1 MGKLFLKICLFAI
14 GTVFL
19 FAAKITYAE
28 EKQQNNYPIILVN
41 GFAGWG
47 REEMLGVKYWGGV
60 HDIQEDLKRKGYTV
74 HTAAVGPVS
83 SNWDRACELYAQIN
97 GGTVDYGGAHAEKHG
112 HNRFG
117 RTYSGF
123 VPNWSEINKV
133 HLVGHSMGGQTI
145 RTLVQL
151 LKEGSFEE
159 KNYVK
164 NHPNTN
170 ISPLFEGEKSYV
182 HSVTTL
188 ATPHNGTTLA
198 DGSLLLP
205 FVKDLLITAASFG
218 GNNNL
223 SLYDFKLDQWGIKK
237 NTGES
242 FFHYTDRIVNSS
254 LWKDTKDISQW
265 DLSTEGAK
273 ELNNWV
279 KTQSD
284 VYYLSYSGHASQAA
298 PITGL
303 HLPHITMNKVLM
315 GNAFFLG
322 SYARYEENRPLIDTS
337 WWQNDGVVNTN
348 SMVAPSSN
356 AIVNGNEPLQIGK
369 WNHIETKANWDH
381 LDMVGLSVS
390 DTLGF
395 SSIQE
400 FYRTI
405 AEKLLRLPK

>member
-1 MGKLFLKICLFAI
+1 M
-14 GTVFL
+14 
-19 FAAKITYAE
+19 
-28 EKQQNNYPIILVN
+28 
-41 GFAGWG
+41 
-47 REEMLGVKYWGGV
+47 
-60 HDIQEDLKRKGYTV
+60 
-74 HTAAVGPVS
+74 
-83 SNWDRACELYAQIN
+83 YAQIS
-97 GGTVDYGGAHAEKHG
+97 GGTVDYGAVHAEKHG

-123 VPNWSEINKV
+123 APNWSETNKV

-164 NHPNTN
+164 NHPDTK
-170 ISPLFEGEKSYV
+170 ISPLFEGGKSYV

-237 NTGES
+237 NAGES
-242 FFHYTDRIVNSS
+242 FFQYSNRILNSS
-254 LWKDTKDISQW
+254 LWKNTKDISQW
-265 DLSTEGAK
+265 DLSTDGAK

-279 KTQSD
+279 KTQPD

-322 SYARYEENRPLIDTS
+322 SYARYEENRPLVDTS

-348 SMVAPSSN
+348 SMIAPSSN
-356 AIVNGNEPLQIGK
+356 VAVNNNESLQIGK

-390 DTLGF
+390 DSLGF

-405 AEKLLRLPK
+405 AEKLSRLPK

>member
-1 MGKLFLKICLFAI
+1 MGELFLKICLFAI

-60 HDIQEDLKRKGYTV
+60 HDIQEDLKRSGYTV

-97 GGTVDYGGAHAEKHG
+97 GGTVDYGAAHAEKHG

-123 VPNWSEINKV
+123 APNWSETNKV

-151 LKEGSFEE
+151 LKEGDFEE
-159 KNYVK
+159 K

-170 ISPLFEGEKSYV
+170 ISPLFEGKKSYV

-205 FVKDLLITAASFG
+205 FVKDLLITAASLG

-223 SLYDFKLDQWGIKK
+223 SFYDFKLDQWGLKK

-242 FFHYTDRIVNSS
+242 PFHYTDRILNSS
-254 LWKDTKDISQW
+254 IWKNTKDISQW
-265 DLSTEGAK
+265 DLSTDGAK

-279 KTQSD
+279 KTQSN

-298 PITGL
+298 LITGL

-322 SYARYEENRPLIDTS
+322 SYARYEENRPVINTS

-348 SMVAPSSN
+348 SMIAPSSN
-356 AIVNGNEPLQIGK
+356 TAVYNNKILQIGK
-369 WNHIETKANWDH
+369 WNHIETKENWDH

-405 AEKLLRLPK
+405 AEKLSRLPK